1 MATPSSSN
9 PRYTGSPFMR
19 TWLAADYGAHPE
31 NACVLQHPRTGLIY
45 VGNNSGVLEFDGV
58 RWRLIPAPAGDA
70 VRSLCVDRL
79 GRIWGCAGATIFRLE
94 PDARGELQARS
105 MLARLPEEFRS
116 PRTIYQGVATSRG
129 VYFRDLKNLM
139 FFGDEDGPAEAW
151 RVAEGTAVT
160 LRLWQIDDEPYV
172 TLGAPANLVIRRRG
186 GQFEPIPSLN
196 SSVLAAHAEP
206 DGTWQLATA
215 NTIQWWN
222 GTELTKVPRPLGNEV
237 AQQAIFLADGRCVF
251 ATLSSGLVVC
261 DREGRFLQKI
271 DRAKGLPANQVTGLA
286 ADREGGVWATL
297 PFGIARVQL
306 DSPFARHGPPQ
317 GVEGTIRSLARRGE
331 ELFAGG
337 TEGVVRRGPDG
348 QFRPVLGFAGPE
360 REIVVHDDWLFSLS
374 TRLRGMQPA
383 LGHPVRELENRNYY
397 GLVPLTGAPGWYAH
411 GSNAGLRWA
420 HFAGDQWISEGPLKT
435 LKGVPTVLFEAPAGI
450 VWASGGNSGAWRV
463 DFRGGPRAD
472 APARNFGLAEG
483 MPRGPTAMFLLGGEI
498 VALAAGQLLRFDAAT
513 GRFSPE
519 TRIADLEKFEIEHA
533 YPSEDGTV
541 WLKGGARSG
550 REIRRIVRDG
560 AKRSTPLANPENWR
574 AETLPAEPLR
584 HLLPAAIFHD
594 VATQTLWTPGHGALI
609 SRDLTWRPTLRP
621 AAPLAVVR
629 RIETAA
635 GRLIAAGDAPTP
647 NLSPL
652 VLNPEQEALRISF
665 AAPAFSTDHAGL
677 VHTRY
682 RTRLDGLDRE
692 WSPWSGQTERELTNL
707 PWREFTFRVQARD
720 DGGRTGPEATFPFSI
735 RPAWWATRW
744 AWAGYGLFGLLGMAG
759 FVRLRTRS
767 LHHRAERLEEIIND
781 RTRDLALSN
790 VRLAAS
796 NSELARLNKLE
807 LDGKI
812 AAQLSEEK
820 ARLEVLRYQLNPHFL
835 YNSLN
840 SIYGLVF
847 ENPRDAGEM
856 VLRLSDFCRAALT
869 GATDELP
876 TLEAE
881 IAALRIYLDVEQVR
895 WNEKLVI
902 EFLVAPEVAQI
913 RMPPFL
919 LLPLVENAIKYGSR
933 TTPDVLRLGIRA
945 FGAEPGISRANGGAP
960 PALIIEIAN
969 TGEWLPPDP
978 SRPDSTGIGLE
989 NLRQRLRR
997 YYPDAH
1003 EFTTET
1009 GDGWVVVRLRLEHL
1023 LLPGAL
1029 RETNP

>member
-1 MATPSSSN
+1 
-9 PRYTGSPFMR
+9 
-19 TWLAADYGAHPE
+19 
-31 NACVLQHPRTGLIY
+31 
-45 VGNNSGVLEFDGV
+45 
-58 RWRLIPAPAGDA
+58 
-70 VRSLCVDRL
+70 
-79 GRIWGCAGATIFRLE
+79 
-94 PDARGELQARS
+94 
-105 MLARLPEEFRS
+105 
-116 PRTIYQGVATSRG
+116 
-129 VYFRDLKNLM
+129 
-139 FFGDEDGPAEAW
+139 
-151 RVAEGTAVT
+151 
-160 LRLWQIDDEPYV
+160 
-172 TLGAPANLVIRRRG
+172 
-186 GQFEPIPSLN
+186 
-196 SSVLAAHAEP
+196 
-206 DGTWQLATA
+206 
-215 NTIQWWN
+215 
-222 GTELTKVPRPLGNEV
+222 
-237 AQQAIFLADGRCVF
+237 
-251 ATLSSGLVVC
+251 
-261 DREGRFLQKI
+261 
-271 DRAKGLPANQVTGLA
+271 
-286 ADREGGVWATL
+286 
-297 PFGIARVQL
+297 
-306 DSPFARHGPPQ
+306 
-317 GVEGTIRSLARRGE
+317 
-331 ELFAGG
+331 
-337 TEGVVRRGPDG
+337 
-348 QFRPVLGFAGPE
+348 
-360 REIVVHDDWLFSLS
+360 
-374 TRLRGMQPA
+374 
-383 LGHPVRELENRNYY
+383 
-397 GLVPLTGAPGWYAH
+397 
-411 GSNAGLRWA
+411 
-420 HFAGDQWISEGPLKT
+420 
-435 LKGVPTVLFEAPAGI
+435 
-450 VWASGGNSGAWRV
+450 
-463 DFRGGPRAD
+463 
-472 APARNFGLAEG
+472 
-483 MPRGPTAMFLLGGEI
+483 
-498 VALAAGQLLRFDAAT
+498 
-513 GRFSPE
+513 
-519 TRIADLEKFEIEHA
+519 
-533 YPSEDGTV
+533 
-541 WLKGGARSG
+541 
-550 REIRRIVRDG
+550 
-560 AKRSTPLANPENWR
+560 
-574 AETLPAEPLR
+574 
-584 HLLPAAIFHD
+584 
-594 VATQTLWTPGHGALI
+594 
-609 SRDLTWRPTLRP
+609 
-621 AAPLAVVR
+621 VVR

-635 GRLIAAGDAPTP
+635 GHLIAAGDAPTP

-665 AAPAFSTDHAGL
+665 AAPAFSTDHAGV

-682 RTRLDGLDRE
+682 RTRLDGLDAE

-945 FGAEPGISRANGGAP
+945 FGAEPRISRANGGAP

-1003 EFTTET
+1003 EFTTEA